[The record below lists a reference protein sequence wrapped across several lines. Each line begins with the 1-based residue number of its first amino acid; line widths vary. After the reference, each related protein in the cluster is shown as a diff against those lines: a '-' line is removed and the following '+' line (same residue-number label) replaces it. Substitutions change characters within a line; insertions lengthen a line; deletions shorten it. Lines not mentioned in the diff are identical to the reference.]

1 MKPNN
6 LKKTGAESSIKPM
19 FLKKSILFNTLCNKK
34 INQLNYV
41 NTGIN
46 VKGNQ

>member
-6 LKKTGAESSIKPM
+6 LKKTEGQILNKTM
-19 FLKKSILFNTLCNKK
+19 FLKKSTLFNTLCNKK

-41 NTGIN
+41 RTGIN
-46 VKGNQ
+46 AKGSQ